1 MALWLPRCIEGS
13 RALTPHHTP
22 YPSVMR
28 LYSTRALRA
37 PSTTTACTR
46 RCSPSARWWWMAH
59 GACCMTYAHHASV
72 HPPILALCP
81 TVYAASP
88 ACVPTTRPS
97 STCSRA
103 ARGTAAA
110 RACLRHT
117 SHAHRSAPTLPA
129 RPLRRAAPHS
139 AAAYV
144 ATGNHGTLRNRFS
157 VRTEVHSPAR
167 ICTYLRQARWC
178 VAESVTERV
187 APVVVA
193 LPIRC
198 LSHSCLAPQRPK
210 PQPTTRPAAS
220 AGSALPHGAATHGV
234 HMRRCSHPPA
244 TIARRYSGAG
254 PEHHLVSS
262 RPTFAGAC
270 SGGR

>member
-110 RACLRHT
+110 RAKAHVQSGT
-117 SHAHRSAPTLPA
+117 VPHARRSAPHAPCA
-129 RPLRRAAPHS
+129 AAAPHS

-144 ATGNHGTLRNRFS
+144 ATGIIFHCGIGLAS
-157 VRTEVHSPAR
+157 VRRCTPPHASAR
-167 ICTYLRQARWC
+167 TCVKRAVCGRKCYRTCCACRCSVAYL
-178 VAESVTERV
+178 SV

-193 LPIRC
+193 LPVYPLR
-198 LSHSCLAPQRPK
+198 LSL
-210 PQPTTRPAAS
+210 
-220 AGSALPHGAATHGV
+220 
-234 HMRRCSHPPA
+234 
-244 TIARRYSGAG
+244 
-254 PEHHLVSS
+254 
-262 RPTFAGAC
+262 
-270 SGGR
+270 